1 MAPNPTSNGQKKS
14 PHGRMVQPALPLIP
28 ALKGKPSQKP
38 APAQAE
44 TEKVE
49 SISTLSTAV
58 NGDNQVPSD
67 TTAAAPVVVTEPE
80 APLEALPEEK
90 DITELAGQCAAHENY
105 SYSLTHHDRFLR
117 RHSSR
122 ATRDNE

>member
-1 MAPNPTSNGQKKS
+1 MAPNPTSNGQKKR

-38 APAQAE
+38 TPAQAE

-58 NGDNQVPSD
+58 NGDNQVHSE
-67 TTAAAPVVVTEPE
+67 TTAAAPAAVTELDAPFE
-80 APLEALPEEK
+80 ASSEEK

-105 SYSLTHHDRFLR
+105 LRSLTHHSRFPF

-122 ATRDNE
+122 AACDE